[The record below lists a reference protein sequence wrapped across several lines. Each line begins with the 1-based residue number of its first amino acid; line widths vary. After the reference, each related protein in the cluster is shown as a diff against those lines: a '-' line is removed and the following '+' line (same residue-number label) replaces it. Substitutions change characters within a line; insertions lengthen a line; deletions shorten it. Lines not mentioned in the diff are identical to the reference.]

1 MLLYPLILGGLS
13 MKNLIVPAKRENL
26 DTIQGFIRDEL
37 SAYDC
42 PPKALIELE
51 IAVEE
56 IFVNIASYAYDTND
70 GDAEIKCE
78 IETNPLSVTIQFLD
92 DGKPFDPLAKPDA
105 DLSKEGLMSRV
116 GGLGIYMVKQS
127 MDMVAYR
134 YEANKNILTI
144 KKNLE

>member
-1 MLLYPLILGGLS
+1 

-26 DTIQGFIRDEL
+26 DIIQSFIREEL
-37 SAYDC
+37 NAYDC

-56 IFVNIASYAYDTND
+56 IFVNIASYAYDTNE
-70 GDAEIKCE
+70 GEAEIKCG

-92 DGKPFDPLAKPDA
+92 DGHPFDPLAKPDA
-105 DLSKEGLMSRV
+105 DLSREGLMSRI
-116 GGLGIYMVKQS
+116 GGLGIHMVKQS
-127 MDMVAYR
+127 MDLVTYS

-144 KKNLE
+144 KKTLE